1 MPNPS
6 PSISL
11 EACGKLLGAAQSAC
25 AASPQVAG
33 SSTPNWDALANSFAS
48 LSAALAWGAFL
59 LAVISVLAAVGI
71 GSYVLR
77 QSRKFARRVA
87 RQEAQVRVD
96 EWLREKAP
104 NIIGQYVQDLSPASE
119 AQRRED
125 AADQIGNEIG

>member
-71 GSYVLR
+71 GAYVLR
-77 QSRKFARRVA
+77 QSRKLARRVA
-87 RQEAQVRVD
+87 RQEAQVRVE
-96 EWLREKAP
+96 EWLRDEAPKA
-104 NIIGQYVQDLSPASE
+104 IRLSLEELTQSSQSGIRTA
-119 AQRRED
+119 
-125 AADQIGNEIG
+125 AADGIGEEIG

>member
-1 MPNPS
+1 MPNLS

-48 LSAALAWGAFL
+48 LSASLAWGAFL